1 MGCKRLQI
9 FGLRIERGMLMIEKS
24 FKNKK
29 ILENNNEKEKTLMGK
44 LFTSESVTEGHP
56 DKIADQ
62 ISDAVLDALLEK
74 DPYARVAAET
84 TVATGLALIVG
95 EITTNAYIDIA
106 KVARDTI
113 REIGY
118 TDNADGFNA
127 DSIAVLTSIDEQ
139 SADIALGVDKAY
151 ESKQEGITE
160 DYGTG
165 AGDQGIIFGY
175 ATNETPEYL
184 PPAISFA
191 HRLTKQLAKVRKDG
205 TLPYLR
211 PDGKAQVTVEFDDGG
226 VLKRIH
232 TIVVSTQHTDEVTLE
247 QIKKDVIEFVIRP
260 VIPEEFLDENTI
272 YYINP
277 TGRFV
282 IGGPQ
287 GDAGL
292 TGRKIIVD
300 TYGGTGRHGGGAF
313 SGKDPTKVDRSAAYA
328 ARWVAKNLVAAGAA
342 QRVEVELAYAIGVA
356 KPVSIAV
363 DTFGTG
369 VVSEERL
376 SEIIEHVFD
385 LRPAAIIDNLKL
397 RRPIYKQ
404 TATYGH
410 FGRNDISL
418 PWEQLDK
425 VAEIKQYL

>member
-1 MGCKRLQI
+1 
-9 FGLRIERGMLMIEKS
+9 
-24 FKNKK
+24 
-29 ILENNNEKEKTLMGK
+29 MGK

-56 DKIADQ
+56 DKVADQ
-62 ISDAVLDALLEK
+62 ISDAILDALLEQ
-74 DPYARVAAET
+74 DPKSRVAAET

-95 EITTNAYIDIA
+95 EITTKAYVDIS
-106 KVARDTI
+106 KVVRDTI

-118 TDNADGFNA
+118 TKNSDGFNA
-127 DSIAVLTSIDEQ
+127 DSIAVLQSIDEQ

-151 ESKQEGITE
+151 ESKQEGASK

-191 HRLTKQLAKVRKDG
+191 HRLTRQLAKVRKDG
-205 TLPYLR
+205 TLAYLG
-211 PDGKAQVTVEFDDGG
+211 PDGKSQVTVEFDDSGKK
-226 VLKRIH
+226 VKRID
-232 TIVVSTQHTDEVTLE
+232 TIVISTQHSADVTQE
-247 QIKKDVIEFVIRP
+247 QIHKDIKEYVIKA
-260 VIPEEFLDENTI
+260 VIPAELLDEATK
-272 YYINP
+272 YFINP

-287 GDAGL
+287 GDSGL

-300 TYGGTGRHGGGAF
+300 TYGGAGHHGGGAF

-342 QRVEVELAYAIGVA
+342 DQLEIELAYAIGVA
-356 KPVSIAV
+356 EPVSITV

-369 VVSEERL
+369 KYTDEKLVEVVKN
-376 SEIIEHVFD
+376 VFD
-385 LRPAAIIDNLKL
+385 LRPEAIIDSLDL
-397 RRPIYKQ
+397 RRPIYKK
-404 TATYGH
+404 TAAYGH
-410 FGRNDISL
+410 FGRDDADFT
-418 PWEQLDK
+418 WEKLDK
-425 VAEIKQYL
+425 VEAIKAQLG